1 VTWKA
6 DTVEFIPLDR
16 MRPNAW
22 NPNELV
28 GERREA
34 LKQDMKV
41 GGATAIDPIL
51 VRPIGREERTAHP
64 LYEIVDGESRW
75 SIAGELKWR
84 NIHAIARQLTED
96 QAKVLNYRKNYERG
110 AINPI
115 KEAKLFEN
123 EMAKGLSQEKIAEKY
138 GITQS
143 QVSYRLSLLQLPKP
157 IQEKVMTRV
166 ITPTHAEII
175 GRIPSQEKQIQ
186 IAEKVAQEKDLSSRE
201 LESLVRGEVA
211 ASSSPSTAEQKTPDL
226 HRGQPDKPPPKTGKW
241 LDTGVKFDCPCC
253 KGAYMI
259 LCLDGR
265 HRLEEVRQ
273 L

>member
-1 VTWKA
+1 MTWKA

-51 VRPIGREERTAHP
+51 VRPIGREERTAHL

-84 NIHAIARQLTED
+84 NIRAIARQLTED
-96 QAKVLNYRKNYERG
+96 QAKVLNYRRNYERG
-110 AINPI
+110 TINPL
-115 KEAKLFEN
+115 KEAKLFEA

-143 QVSYRLSLLQLPKP
+143 QVSYRLSLLQLPKS

-211 ASSSPSTAEQKTPDL
+211 ESSSPPTAEQKMPDL
-226 HRGQPDKPPPKTGKW
+226 HQGQPDKPPPKTDKW
-241 LDTGVKFDCPCC
+241 TDTGVVFDCPCC
-253 KGAYMI
+253 KRTYVI
-259 LCLDGR
+259 LCADGK
-265 HRLEEVRQ
+265 HKFEEAKKA
-273 L
+273 

>member
-1 VTWKA
+1 MSWKG
-6 DTVEFIPLDR
+6 DTIEFIPLDKI
-16 MRPNAW
+16 RPNPW

-34 LKQDMKV
+34 LKQDMKA
-41 GGATAIDPIL
+41 GGGLAIDPIL
-51 VRPIGREERTAHP
+51 VRPIGREERTAHL

-75 SIAGELKWR
+75 SIAGELKWH
-84 NIHAIARQLTED
+84 NIRAVAREMTED

-110 AINPI
+110 TINPI
-115 KEAKLFEN
+115 KEAKLFSD
-123 EMAKGLSQEKIAEKY
+123 EMAKGLSQEQVAEKY
-138 GITQS
+138 GVSQQ
-143 QVSYRLSLLQLPKP
+143 QVSERLHLLQLP
-157 IQEKVMTRV
+157 TRV
-166 ITPTHAEII
+166 QELVTTRVVRPTQAEII
-175 GRIPSQEKQIQ
+175 ARIPD
-186 IAEKVAQEKDLSSRE
+186 AERQVEVAKRVADEDLSSRE

-211 ASSSPSTAEQKTPDL
+211 TSSSLSRAEQKTPDL

-241 LDTGVKFDCPCC
+241 VDTGVKFDCPSC
-253 KGAYMI
+253 KGTYMI